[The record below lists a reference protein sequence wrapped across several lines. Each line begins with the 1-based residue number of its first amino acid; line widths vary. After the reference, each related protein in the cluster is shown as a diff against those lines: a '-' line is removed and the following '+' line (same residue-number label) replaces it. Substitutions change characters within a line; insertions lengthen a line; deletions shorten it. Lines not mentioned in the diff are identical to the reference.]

1 MTRILPLLAAA
12 FFSSTF
18 LSATAAADDS
28 VLAWADGKDSGVA
41 KSTMRQHLVEGYDAD
56 GNVFGKMKRYT
67 WGDSSFA
74 QYVDPN
80 TGLHVMVETNFTG
93 GVRMM
98 EDGVE
103 SPDFS
108 ISPEA
113 ALLIIRI
120 QEQAD
125 QTSARIPMRMV
136 TATVDC
142 DVAWN
147 GYGAELS
154 NCYLSATNDG

>member
-1 MTRILPLLAAA
+1 MTRITTILAAA
-12 FFSSTF
+12 LFSS
-18 LSATAAADDS
+18 TAAADSS
-28 VLAWADGKDSGVA
+28 VLAWADGKDTGVA
-41 KSTMRQHLVEGYDAD
+41 KSTVRQHLVEGYDAD
-56 GNVFGKMKRYT
+56 GNVFGQMKRYT

-80 TGLHVMVETNFTG
+80 TGLHIMVETNFTG

-103 SPDFS
+103 SPDFA

-113 ALLIIRI
+113 ALLIIRL
-120 QEQAD
+120 QEQIN
-125 QTSARIPMRMV
+125 QTDARIPMRMV
-136 TATVDC
+136 TAAVDC
-142 DVAWN
+142 EVTWN
-147 GYGAELS
+147 GYGTELS